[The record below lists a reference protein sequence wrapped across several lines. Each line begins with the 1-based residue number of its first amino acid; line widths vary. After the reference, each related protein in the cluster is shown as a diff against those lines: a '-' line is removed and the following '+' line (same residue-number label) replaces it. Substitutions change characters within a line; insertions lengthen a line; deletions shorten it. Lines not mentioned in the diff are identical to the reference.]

1 MDINNKLVVTIAI
14 QMHGSIF
21 TYELTNETSNIF
33 ENVRLLCGAGGF
45 KNYQTNFVEELVLV
59 ESLKN
64 YFAHDIDESKSTF
77 DMLQE
82 TKNGTVISNI
92 TFDKIL
98 SVGSYLDVGGY
109 IDGVYLISIHRGKKL
124 MYPTNPNDNINLLNL
139 TDLNRLSTMFKTTMP
154 NIEQLSSNFPDV
166 KIYID
171 EINNINKNSNLIQ
184 NEKTIKIEEI
194 RKQLYNSIGNWNLT
208 LGYFR
213 KKIEII
219 KLSVL
224 IKIVKDIISHD
235 CIINLLDYSC
245 NKPSNIIP
253 NEQNTLA
260 KYAIMPH
267 DPEQGISNT
276 KLGGKKYFRKGN
288 RKGHKKSHKKRR
300 NRKTT
305 KKKHSRK

>member
-21 TYELTNETSNIF
+21 AYELTNETSNIF

-82 TKNGTVISNI
+82 TKNGTVIGNI

-124 MYPTNPNDNINLLNL
+124 MYPTNPNDNINLLNI
-139 TDLNRLSTMFKTTMP
+139 TDLNRLSSIFKTKMP

-260 KYAIMPH
+260 KYAIMPY

-276 KLGGKKYFRKGN
+276 KLGGKKYC

-300 NRKTT
+300 HRKTT
-305 KKKHSRK
+305 KKKQSRK